1 MVVEE
6 NTVQE
11 KLVDLTVGGAVA
23 TITLTQ
29 PKKLNALNEPLLVQL
44 DQAVSS
50 VEKRDDVRV
59 VLIRGEGRA
68 FAAGADIGAMSKM
81 DPIAANRFTRFAQAV
96 FTRIEKLPQ
105 VTVALVQG
113 YALGGGNELAMSAD
127 LRVAAEGTKFGQP
140 EVGLGILPS
149 FGGTQRLAR
158 LVGEGRALWMI
169 LLGNPI
175 DAVEAERIGLVSEV
189 VPADQLEKRGH
200 EIADRLLALAPFALQ
215 VAKRS
220 VYTGERLTIEDG
232 LAYEATQFALCFATQ
247 DQKEGMSAFL
257 EKRKAAFI
265 GK

>member
-1 MVVEE
+1 MTE
-6 NTVQE
+6 NQVQE
-11 KLVDLTVGGAVA
+11 KLVDLTIGGAVA
-23 TITLTQ
+23 TITLTE

-44 DQAVSS
+44 DHVVS
-50 VEKRDDVRV
+50 ELEGRDDVRV
-59 VLIRGEGRA
+59 VLIQGEGRA

-81 DPIAANRFTRFAQAV
+81 DPTGATRFSRFAQSI
-96 FTRIEKLPQ
+96 FTRIERLPQ
-105 VTVALVQG
+105 VSVALVQG

-127 LRVAAEGTKFGQP
+127 LRIAAEGTKFGQP

-158 LVGEGRALWMI
+158 IVGEGRALWLI
-169 LLGNPI
+169 LVARNI
-175 DAVEAERIGLVSEV
+175 DAAEAERIGLVDEV

-200 EIADRLLALAPFALQ
+200 EVADRLLHLAPFALK
-215 VAKRS
+215 VAKNS

-232 LAYEATQFALCFATQ
+232 LAYESAQFGLCFATQ

-257 EKRKAAFI
+257 EKRKAAFT